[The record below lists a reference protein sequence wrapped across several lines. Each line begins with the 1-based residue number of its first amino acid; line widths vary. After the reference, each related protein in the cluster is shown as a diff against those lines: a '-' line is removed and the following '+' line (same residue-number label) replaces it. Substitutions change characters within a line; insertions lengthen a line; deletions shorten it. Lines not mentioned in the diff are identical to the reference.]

1 MGEVAADLMAHAVS
15 GFPVSGAVVEKN
27 DPGHHPTDMLGQFE
41 NACIVAVVV
50 DVVGLGVVDLPAF
63 VKVIVE
69 LAGESGR
76 KVSVVDI
83 VLETWDTEAVALPA
97 P

>member
-1 MGEVAADLMAHAVS
+1 MGEVAADLIAHAVS
-15 GFPVSGAVVEKN
+15 DFPVSGAVLEKN

-63 VKVIVE
+63 VEVIVE

-83 VLETWDTEAVALPA
+83 VLETWNTEAVALPA